1 MWTGTPS
8 KNRDYEKGLGRYLGH
23 CIAGVLGNMYT
34 GMGIGNYSE
43 YNRNTLINKEYENR
57 LG

>member
-43 YNRNTLINKEYENR
+43 YNRNV
-57 LG
+57 

>member
-34 GMGIGNYSE
+34 GMGLVIILNIIE
-43 YNRNTLINKEYENR
+43 MLNKQ
-57 LG
+57 GI